1 MYYGC
6 NKEIEDKRD
15 YKSYICGAKQREL
28 PEQYE
33 ITMTNVK
40 DQGIVNSCVAHCLS
54 SFMEETYKNDNME
67 FSTGFIYG
75 YRPLGYSQDEGMY
88 PRQALKTLL
97 HIGDVPKQEF
107 DHNKEMPEIK
117 QLVDENLD
125 KLTSI
130 ASNYKIDSYSRIY
143 TIQEIKKCI
152 YNDIAVPISIPVY
165 NDLAYNDIT
174 FKIKMP
180 SGNIEGYHAILIYG
194 YNEDGWLIQNSWGKG
209 WADRGRAILPYEY
222 PIDSAWAIDTAGN
235 NLVTYQ
241 TIWQKI
247 YALILRIIDYIKN
260 K

>member
-6 NKEIEDKRD
+6 NKEIKDKRD
-15 YKSYICGAKQREL
+15 YKSYICNAKQTEL
-28 PEQYE
+28 PKQYKIE
-33 ITMTNVK
+33 MPNVK

-54 SFMEETYKNDNME
+54 TFMEETYKLDKIE

-75 YRPLGYSQDEGMY
+75 YRPFGYSQEEGMY

-97 HIGDVPKQEF
+97 KVGDVPKINF

-117 QLVDENLD
+117 KLVDKNLTE
-125 KLTSI
+125 LTSI
-130 ASNYKIDSYSRIY
+130 ANKYKIDSYSRIY
-143 TIQEIKKCI
+143 TENEIKKCI

-165 NDLAYNDIT
+165 NDLDYNNIT

-180 SGNIEGYHAILIYG
+180 SGNIEGYHAVIIYG

-209 WADRGRAILPYEY
+209 WADKGKAILPYDY
-222 PIDSAWAIDTAGN
+222 PIDTAWAIDTAGN

-247 YALILRIIDYIKN
+247 YVLILRIIDIFK